1 MRSRSSAGCPATSTA
16 VRAPSRAREAGSC
29 KEAEVDAPSLE
40 SSSPEKRSMTT
51 HLMRE
56 AIRCNQMQS
65 GVIRGHQRSSV
76 RRDP

>member
-1 MRSRSSAGCPATSTA
+1 
-16 VRAPSRAREAGSC
+16 
-29 KEAEVDAPSLE
+29 
-40 SSSPEKRSMTT
+40 MTT